1 MSNFKDIGRIGRDA
15 EVRQT
20 NNGTAVANFPVAVD
34 VGYGDNKTTLWL
46 DCSMFGKR
54 AEGGLVQY
62 LVKGAQVMVE
72 GDINLRQYTKGD
84 GTGGAAVTLNI
95 QDLKLIGGQSQG
107 QQQPAQ
113 NQQAPRQQQQQQQ
126 QAANQPQQTQYQQ
139 NNPAP
144 TGGGGY
150 PAPIDDFDDDIPFAR
165 LHYMEGG

>member
-20 NNGTAVANFPVAVD
+20 NNGTSVANFPVAVN
-34 VGYGDNKTTLWL
+34 VGYGDNKATLWL

-84 GTGGAAVTLNI
+84 GTGGAAVTLNV
-95 QDLKLIGGQSQG
+95 QDLKLAGGQPQG

-113 NQQAPRQQQQQQQ
+113 QQQQPQ
-126 QAANQPQQTQYQQ
+126 QAANQTQRQPAQQQ
-139 NNPAP
+139 NNQQRSQAHPN
-144 TGGGGY
+144 GSGGY
-150 PAPIDDFDDDIPFAR
+150 PETVNDFDDSIPF
-165 LHYMEGG
+165 

>member
-1 MSNFKDIGRIGRDA
+1 MSNFKDIGRIGRDS

-20 NNGTAVANFPVAVD
+20 NNGTSVANFPVAVD

-54 AEGGLVQY
+54 AEGGLMQY

-95 QDLKLIGGQSQG
+95 QDLKLVGGQPQG

-113 NQQAPRQQQQQQQ
+113 QQQRQAPQQQR
-126 QAANQPQQTQYQQ
+126 QPQQTQYQQ
-139 NNPAP
+139 NNPQQPVA
-144 TGGGGY
+144 GGRG

-165 LHYMEGG
+165 LHWMEGG

>member
-20 NNGTAVANFPVAVD
+20 NNGTSVANFPVAVN
-34 VGYGDNKTTLWL
+34 VGYGDNKATLWL

-84 GTGGAAVTLNI
+84 GTGGAAITLNI
-95 QDLKLIGGQSQG
+95 QDLKLAGGQPQG

-113 NQQAPRQQQQQQQ
+113 QQQQPQ
-126 QAANQPQQTQYQQ
+126 QAANQTQRQPAQQQ
-139 NNPAP
+139 NNQQRSQAHPN
-144 TGGGGY
+144 GSGGY
-150 PAPIDDFDDDIPFAR
+150 PETVNDFDDSIPF
-165 LHYMEGG
+165 

>member
-20 NNGTAVANFPVAVD
+20 NNGTSVANFPVAVD
-34 VGYGDNKTTLWL
+34 VGYGDNKATLWL

-95 QDLKLIGGQSQG
+95 QDLKLAGGQPQG
-107 QQQPAQ
+107 QQQP
-113 NQQAPRQQQQQQQ
+113 Q
-126 QAANQPQQTQYQQ
+126 QAANQTQRQPAQQKNNQQ
-139 NNPAP
+139 RSQAHPN
-144 TGGGGY
+144 GSGGY
-150 PAPIDDFDDDIPFAR
+150 PETVDDFDDSIPF
-165 LHYMEGG
+165 

>member
-20 NNGTAVANFPVAVD
+20 NNGTSVANFPVAVD
-34 VGYGDNKTTLWL
+34 VGYGDNKATLWL

-95 QDLKLIGGQSQG
+95 QDLKLAGGQPQG
-107 QQQPAQ
+107 QQQH
-113 NQQAPRQQQQQQQ
+113 Q
-126 QAANQPQQTQYQQ
+126 QAANQTQRQPAQQKNNQQ
-139 NNPAP
+139 RSQAHPN
-144 TGGGGY
+144 GSGGY
-150 PAPIDDFDDDIPFAR
+150 PETVDDFDDSIPF
-165 LHYMEGG
+165 

>member
-20 NNGTAVANFPVAVD
+20 NNGTSVANFPVAVD
-34 VGYGDNKTTLWL
+34 VGYGDNKATLWL

-84 GTGGAAVTLNI
+84 GTGGAAVTLNV
-95 QDLKLIGGQSQG
+95 QDLKLAGGQPQG
-107 QQQPAQ
+107 QQQP
-113 NQQAPRQQQQQQQ
+113 Q
-126 QAANQPQQTQYQQ
+126 QAANQTQRQPAQQKNNQQ
-139 NNPAP
+139 RSQAHPN
-144 TGGGGY
+144 GSGGY
-150 PAPIDDFDDDIPFAR
+150 PETVDDFDDSIPF
-165 LHYMEGG
+165 

>member
-20 NNGTAVANFPVAVD
+20 NNGTSVANFPVAVD
-34 VGYGDNKTTLWL
+34 VGYGDNKATLWL

-62 LVKGAQVMVE
+62 LVKGTQVMVE

-95 QDLKLIGGQSQG
+95 QDLKLVGGQPKG

-113 NQQAPRQQQQQQQ
+113 QQQRQAPQQQS
-126 QAANQPQQTQYQQ
+126 QPQQTQYQQ
-139 NNPAP
+139 NNPQQPVA
-144 TGGGGY
+144 GGRG
-150 PAPIDDFDDDIPFAR
+150 PAPMDDFDDDIPFAR
-165 LHYMEGG
+165 LHWMEGG

>member
-20 NNGTAVANFPVAVD
+20 NNGTSVANFPVAVD
-34 VGYGDNKTTLWL
+34 VGYGDNKATLWL

-95 QDLKLIGGQSQG
+95 QDLKLVGGQPQG
-107 QQQPAQ
+107 QQPAQ
-113 NQQAPRQQQQQQQ
+113 QQQRQAPQQQR
-126 QAANQPQQTQYQQ
+126 QPQQTQYQQ

-150 PAPIDDFDDDIPFAR
+150 PAPIEDFDDDIPF
-165 LHYMEGG
+165 

>member
-20 NNGTAVANFPVAVD
+20 NNGTSVANFPVAVN
-34 VGYGDNKTTLWL
+34 VGYGDNKATLWL

-84 GTGGAAVTLNI
+84 GTGGAAITLNI
-95 QDLKLIGGQSQG
+95 QDLKLAGGQPQG

-113 NQQAPRQQQQQQQ
+113 QQQQPQ
-126 QAANQPQQTQYQQ
+126 QAANQTQRQPTQQQ
-139 NNPAP
+139 NNQQRSQAHPN
-144 TGGGGY
+144 GSGGY
-150 PAPIDDFDDDIPFAR
+150 PETVDDFDDSIPF
-165 LHYMEGG
+165 

>member
-20 NNGTAVANFPVAVD
+20 NNGTSVANFPVAVD
-34 VGYGDNKTTLWL
+34 VGYGDNKATLWL

-84 GTGGAAVTLNI
+84 GTGGAAVTLNV
-95 QDLKLIGGQSQG
+95 QDLKLAGGQPQG

-113 NQQAPRQQQQQQQ
+113 QQQQQQQ
-126 QAANQPQQTQYQQ
+126 PQQAANQTQRQPTQQQ
-139 NNPAP
+139 NNQQRSQAHPS
-144 TGGGGY
+144 GSGGY
-150 PAPIDDFDDDIPFAR
+150 PETVDDFDDSIPF
-165 LHYMEGG
+165 

>member
-20 NNGTAVANFPVAVD
+20 NNGTSVANFPVAVN
-34 VGYGDNKTTLWL
+34 VGYGDNKATLWL

-84 GTGGAAVTLNI
+84 GTGGAAITLNI
-95 QDLKLIGGQSQG
+95 QDLKLAGGQPQG

-113 NQQAPRQQQQQQQ
+113 SQQAPRQQPQQ

-139 NNPAP
+139 NNPQQP
-144 TGGGGY
+144 TAGGRG

-165 LHYMEGG
+165 LHWMEGG

>member
-20 NNGTAVANFPVAVD
+20 NNGTSVANFPVAVD
-34 VGYGDNKTTLWL
+34 VGYGDNKATLWL

-95 QDLKLIGGQSQG
+95 QDLKLAGGQPQG

-113 NQQAPRQQQQQQQ
+113 QQQQPQ
-126 QAANQPQQTQYQQ
+126 QAANQTQRQPTQQKNNQQ
-139 NNPAP
+139 RSQAHPN
-144 TGGGGY
+144 GSGGY
-150 PAPIDDFDDDIPFAR
+150 PETVDDFDDSIPF
-165 LHYMEGG
+165 

>member
-20 NNGTAVANFPVAVD
+20 NNGTSVANFPVAVD
-34 VGYGDNKTTLWL
+34 VGYGDNKATLWL

-62 LVKGAQVMVE
+62 LVKGTQVMIE

-95 QDLKLIGGQSQG
+95 QDLKLAGGQPQG
-107 QQQPAQ
+107 QQQP
-113 NQQAPRQQQQQQQ
+113 Q
-126 QAANQPQQTQYQQ
+126 QAANQTQRQPAQQKNNQQ
-139 NNPAP
+139 RSQAHPN
-144 TGGGGY
+144 GSGGY
-150 PAPIDDFDDDIPFAR
+150 PETVDDFDDSIPF
-165 LHYMEGG
+165 

>member
-34 VGYGDNKTTLWL
+34 VGYGDNKATLWL

-95 QDLKLIGGQSQG
+95 QDLKLVGGQPQG
-107 QQQPAQ
+107 QQQ
-113 NQQAPRQQQQQQQ
+113 QQPQ
-126 QAANQPQQTQYQQ
+126 QAANQTQRQPAQQQ
-139 NNPAP
+139 NNQQRSQAHPN
-144 TGGGGY
+144 GSGGY
-150 PAPIDDFDDDIPFAR
+150 PETVDDFDDSIPF
-165 LHYMEGG
+165 

>member
-20 NNGTAVANFPVAVD
+20 NNGTSVANFPVAVD
-34 VGYGDNKTTLWL
+34 VGYGDNKATLWL

-95 QDLKLIGGQSQG
+95 QDLKLAGGQPQG

-113 NQQAPRQQQQQQQ
+113 QQQQPQ
-126 QAANQPQQTQYQQ
+126 QAANQTQRQPTQQQ
-139 NNPAP
+139 NNQQRSQAHPN
-144 TGGGGY
+144 GSGGY
-150 PAPIDDFDDDIPFAR
+150 PETVDDFDDSIPF
-165 LHYMEGG
+165 

>member
-20 NNGTAVANFPVAVD
+20 NSGTSVANFPVAVD
-34 VGYGDNKTTLWL
+34 VGYGDNKATLWL

-95 QDLKLIGGQSQG
+95 QDLKLVGGQPQG
-107 QQQPAQ
+107 
-113 NQQAPRQQQQQQQ
+113 QQQQQQQ
-126 QAANQPQQTQYQQ
+126 QQQRQPQQAANQTQRQPAQQQ
-139 NNPAP
+139 NNQQRSQAHPN
-144 TGGGGY
+144 GSGGY
-150 PAPIDDFDDDIPFAR
+150 PETVDDFDDSIPF
-165 LHYMEGG
+165 

>member
-20 NNGTAVANFPVAVD
+20 NNGTSVVNFPVAVD
-34 VGYGDNKTTLWL
+34 VGYGDNKATLWL

-84 GTGGAAVTLNI
+84 GTGGAAVTLNV
-95 QDLKLIGGQSQG
+95 QDLKLAGGQPQG

-113 NQQAPRQQQQQQQ
+113 QQQQPQ
-126 QAANQPQQTQYQQ
+126 QAANQTQRQPTQQQ
-139 NNPAP
+139 NNQQRSQAHPN
-144 TGGGGY
+144 GSGGY
-150 PAPIDDFDDDIPFAR
+150 PETVDDFDDSIPF
-165 LHYMEGG
+165 

>member
-84 GTGGAAVTLNI
+84 GTGGAAITLNI
-95 QDLKLIGGQSQG
+95 QDLKLAGGQPQG
-107 QQQPAQ
+107 QQQH
-113 NQQAPRQQQQQQQ
+113 Q
-126 QAANQPQQTQYQQ
+126 QAANQTQRQPAQQKNNQQ
-139 NNPAP
+139 RSQAHPN
-144 TGGGGY
+144 GSGGY
-150 PAPIDDFDDDIPFAR
+150 PETVDDFDDSIPF
-165 LHYMEGG
+165 

>member
-20 NNGTAVANFPVAVD
+20 NNGTSVANFPVAVD
-34 VGYGDNKTTLWL
+34 VGYGDNKATLWL

-84 GTGGAAVTLNI
+84 GTGGAAVTLNV
-95 QDLKLIGGQSQG
+95 QDLKLAGGQPQG
-107 QQQPAQ
+107 QKQPA
-113 NQQAPRQQQQQQQ
+113 QQQQQPQ
-126 QAANQPQQTQYQQ
+126 QAANQTQRQPAQQQ
-139 NNPAP
+139 NNQQRSQAHPN
-144 TGGGGY
+144 GSGGY
-150 PAPIDDFDDDIPFAR
+150 PETVDDFDDSIPF
-165 LHYMEGG
+165 

>member
-20 NNGTAVANFPVAVD
+20 NNGTSVANFPVAVD
-34 VGYGDNKTTLWL
+34 VGYGDNKATLWL

-84 GTGGAAVTLNI
+84 GTGGAAITLNV
-95 QDLKLIGGQSQG
+95 QDLKLAGGQPQG

-113 NQQAPRQQQQQQQ
+113 QQRQPQ
-126 QAANQPQQTQYQQ
+126 QAANQTQRQPTQQQ
-139 NNPAP
+139 NNQQRSQAHPN
-144 TGGGGY
+144 GSGGY
-150 PAPIDDFDDDIPFAR
+150 PETVDDFDDSIPF
-165 LHYMEGG
+165 

>member
-20 NNGTAVANFPVAVD
+20 NNGTSVANFPVAVD
-34 VGYGDNKTTLWL
+34 VGYGDNKATLWL

-95 QDLKLIGGQSQG
+95 QDLKLAGGQPQG

-113 NQQAPRQQQQQQQ
+113 QQQQPQ
-126 QAANQPQQTQYQQ
+126 QAANQTQRQPAQQQ
-139 NNPAP
+139 NNQQRSQAHPN
-144 TGGGGY
+144 GSGGY
-150 PAPIDDFDDDIPFAR
+150 PETVNDFDDSIPF
-165 LHYMEGG
+165 

>member
-20 NNGTAVANFPVAVD
+20 NNGTSVANFPVAVD
-34 VGYGDNKTTLWL
+34 VGYGDNKATLWL

-84 GTGGAAVTLNI
+84 GTGGAAITLNI
-95 QDLKLIGGQSQG
+95 QDLKLAGGQPQG
-107 QQQPAQ
+107 QQQ
-113 NQQAPRQQQQQQQ
+113 QQPQ
-126 QAANQPQQTQYQQ
+126 QAANQTQRQPAQQQ
-139 NNPAP
+139 NNQQRSQAHPN
-144 TGGGGY
+144 GSGGY
-150 PAPIDDFDDDIPFAR
+150 PETVNDFDDSIPF
-165 LHYMEGG
+165 

>member
-20 NNGTAVANFPVAVD
+20 NNGTSVANFPVAVN
-34 VGYGDNKTTLWL
+34 VGYGDNKATLWL

-84 GTGGAAVTLNI
+84 GTGGAAITLNI
-95 QDLKLIGGQSQG
+95 QDLKLAGGQPQG

-113 NQQAPRQQQQQQQ
+113 QQQQPQ
-126 QAANQPQQTQYQQ
+126 QAANQTQRQPAQQQ
-139 NNPAP
+139 NNQQRSQAHPN
-144 TGGGGY
+144 GSGGY
-150 PAPIDDFDDDIPFAR
+150 PETVDDFDDSIPF
-165 LHYMEGG
+165 